1 MFLSTDEAR
10 ELEASA
16 NTTSLVAL
24 RKPVRRFHSNHW
36 FHDGEY
42 FVSMHA
48 NAALLRIVQRGDT
61 IVIMANEAK
70 FVRQLTNVAA
80 FLLVLALSPDGSA
93 RRLEVYEP
101 AYLSVRVDADS
112 ARWGSFASYGPGFV
126 FDPSGA
132 PETHFRAVQFGARN
146 GRERRCHCGKL
157 VDFVGR
163 YGVRSSRWFKSK
175 DEVEAMRAKA
185 ASLCAA
191 VGSNLTRLD
200 PLGSTLRV
208 WPMAPPHPGS
218 TRRLKLV
225 VYQRNSNRKFS
236 DLDGLLR
243 ELVRELQSHGS
254 GADGG
259 SSSCSWDIEVLTHD
273 ESMQPCLLHHAL
285 RDADLFLSTHGF
297 QATALMFMKP
307 GATLLEVFPFRYW
320 KDSYVALSA
329 QFGIRHRWIQ
339 NQSPTSWSRRF
350 LWLVPQSV
358 CMQFNRCRSHA
369 RADNIAMPPSH
380 IQFVLQTIRETERQS
395 KGVS

>member
-1 MFLSTDEAR
+1 MFLSAREAK

-16 NTTSLVAL
+16 NATSLVAL
-24 RKPVRRFHSNHW
+24 RKPARRFHSNHW

-42 FVSMHA
+42 FVSFHA
-48 NAALLRIVQRGDT
+48 NAALLRIVHHGDT
-61 IVIMANEAK
+61 IVVLANEAK

-80 FLLVLALSPDGSA
+80 FLLVLGLSPDGSA

-101 AYLSVRVDADS
+101 AYLSVRIDADS
-112 ARWGSFASYGPGFV
+112 VRWGSFASYGPGFV

-132 PETHFRAVQFGARN
+132 PETHFRAVRFGARN

-163 YGVRSSRWFKSK
+163 LGVRSSQWFKNTN
-175 DEVEAMRAKA
+175 EAEAMRTKA

-191 VGSNLTRLD
+191 VGSNITRLD
-200 PLGSTLRV
+200 PLGSSLRI
-208 WPMAPPHPGS
+208 WPMAPHPGS
-218 TRRLKLV
+218 PRRLKLV
-225 VYQRNSNRKFS
+225 VYQRNSNRKFA
-236 DLDGLLR
+236 DLEGLLR
-243 ELVRELQSHGS
+243 ELARELQNH
-254 GADGG
+254 DGG
-259 SSSCSWDIEVLTHD
+259 GKSRSSTSSSRWHIEILTHD
-273 ESMQPCLLHHAL
+273 EDMQPCLLHRAL

-320 KDSYVALSA
+320 KDSYVALCA

-339 NQSPTSWSRRF
+339 NQSPTSWSRNF
-350 LWLVPQSV
+350 LWLMPQSV

-380 IQFVLQTIRETERQS
+380 VQFVLDTVREIERQ
-395 KGVS
+395 VSTT